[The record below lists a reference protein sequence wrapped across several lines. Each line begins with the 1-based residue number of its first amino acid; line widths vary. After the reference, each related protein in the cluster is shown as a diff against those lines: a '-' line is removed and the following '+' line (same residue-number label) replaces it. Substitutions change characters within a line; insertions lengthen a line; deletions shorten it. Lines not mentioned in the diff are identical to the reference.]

1 MVVAMEKDWRFSFF
15 LFIFFI
21 YSCHGLVVVVAVVV
35 AVAMVDGRAV
45 CGWFF
50 WVVGYIILL

>member
-1 MVVAMEKDWRFSFF
+1 M
-15 LFIFFI
+15 
-21 YSCHGLVVVVAVVV
+21 AVVV
-35 AVAMVDGRAV
+35 AVAMVDGRGV

>member
-1 MVVAMEKDWRFSFF
+1 M
-15 LFIFFI
+15 
-21 YSCHGLVVVVAVVV
+21 VV
-35 AVAMVDGRAV
+35 AVAVAVTMAEGRGV

>member
-1 MVVAMEKDWRFSFF
+1 M
-15 LFIFFI
+15 
-21 YSCHGLVVVVAVVV
+21 AVVV

>member
-1 MVVAMEKDWRFSFF
+1 MEIWVFF
-15 LFIFFI
+15 LNFFI
-21 YSCHGLVVVVAVVV
+21 YSYCGPVVVVVVVEEVVVLAVVV
-35 AVAMVDGRAV
+35 AMANDRGV